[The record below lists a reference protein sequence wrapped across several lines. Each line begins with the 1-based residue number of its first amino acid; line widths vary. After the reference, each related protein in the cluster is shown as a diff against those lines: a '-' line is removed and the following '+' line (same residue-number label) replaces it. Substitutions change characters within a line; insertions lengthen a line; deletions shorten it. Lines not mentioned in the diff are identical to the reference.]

1 MNLTKKEL
9 ALLKSLSKN
18 DSFIIQ
24 KSDKENSIDII
35 AKDDHLQKMWNILP
49 DSSNF
54 SEICIANKKHLN
66 FLTKIEKQITDLL
79 KQLHDSQ
86 VISDTKS

>member
-1 MNLTKKEL
+1 MNLTKEEL
-9 ALLKSLSKN
+9 ALLKPLSKN
-18 DSFIIQ
+18 DSSIIQ
-24 KSDKENSIDII
+24 KSDKDNSIDII

-49 DSSNF
+49 DSSDF

-66 FLTKIEKQITDLL
+66 FLIKIKKQITDLL
-79 KQLHDSQ
+79 KQLHDSL